1 MSDTQKHTKP
11 NVPNLRFPGFSGEWK
26 QHLLSEYL
34 DFKNGLNPSAK
45 SFGEGI
51 KFISVMDILN
61 NPYITYNCIRTSV
74 NATEKEKQEFNV
86 EYGDILFQRS
96 SETLEDVGHANVYLD
111 RKPALFG
118 GFTIRGK
125 KKGDYNPLFFKYL
138 LDSPK
143 ARKKVIV
150 KGAGAQHFNIGQEGL
165 SSVSLFFPA
174 MQEQAKI
181 AGLLELLDQRIA
193 IQNKVIED
201 IQALKKATSSRILFT
216 RRGEKKTLGE
226 ITEQFS
232 IRNRERVQFPMYSVT
247 NDKGFI
253 PQNEQFEDREMTGED
268 IAAYKLIYKGD
279 IAYNPARI
287 NVGSIAQ
294 YKGDGICMISS
305 LYVCIRAKRG
315 ISSRWLMHILKSDQ
329 ILFYY
334 NLYAEGG
341 VRLYLFY
348 PNFARIRVFV
358 PSFEEQERTADI
370 LDLLVYKEQL
380 ERQVYQRLIKQKES
394 LLSKLFV

>member
-1 MSDTQKHTKP
+1 MSETQKHTKP

-34 DFKNGLNPSAK
+34 EFKNGLNPSAK
-45 SFGEGI
+45 SFGDGI

-61 NPYITYNCIRTSV
+61 NPYISYDCIRASV

-174 MQEQAKI
+174 IREQAKI
-181 AGLLELLDQRIA
+181 AELLQLLDQRIA
-193 IQNKVIED
+193 IQNKVIEKYESL
-201 IQALKKATSSRILFT
+201 IKALAYDTIGKYTPNTLLSECVRCSSSTLKESDLTVEGAVPAYGAAGISGFTDSALSDEDSIL
-216 RRGEKKTLGE
+216 
-226 ITEQFS
+226 ITKDGS
-232 IRNRERVQFPMYSVT
+232 
-247 NDKGFI
+247 G
-253 PQNEQFEDREMTGED
+253 
-268 IAAYKLIYKGD
+268 
-279 IAYNPARI
+279 
-287 NVGSIAQ
+287 VGS
-294 YKGDGICMISS
+294 
-305 LYVCIRAKRG
+305 LRYVNGPHSFVGTLNSMTSKEEVYLPYIYYALQNVCFESYRTGQAIP
-315 ISSRWLMHILKSDQ
+315 HIYFKDYGKEA
-329 ILFYY
+329 IYC
-334 NLYAEGG
+334 
-341 VRLYLFY
+341 
-348 PNFARIRVFV
+348 
-358 PSFEEQERTADI
+358 PSFDEQKRLANGLEMIDSKVGIERATLQYLHSVKA
-370 LDLLVYKEQL
+370 Y
-380 ERQVYQRLIKQKES
+380 
-394 LLSKLFV
+394 LLSAMFI